1 MIFVLPVE
9 GRNKRAIEPKRKE
22 VKQKKHMWE
31 KKLWI
36 INWDWKFIT
45 YEQLE
50 RATKRNLEKFPW
62 ITEDQ
67 AAGREKVT
75 INWETGY
82 LNWDGILCKA
92 A

>member
-36 INWDWKFIT
+36 INWKT
-45 YEQLE
+45 G
-50 RATKRNLEKFPW
+50 RKVNNLSFLKS
-62 ITEDQ
+62 
-67 AAGREKVT
+67 
-75 INWETGY
+75 
-82 LNWDGILCKA
+82 
-92 A
+92 